1 MPEESKLAD
10 TYEKATS
17 AVKFSEEEMK
27 ELDGIQST
35 YFEVQNKFGAVAVTR
50 LRLEQQL
57 NDMNQYTDELR
68 KNFIDN
74 QEEEKKFLEK
84 IREKYGDGNLDLES
98 GVFIP
103 NKTENNSK

>member
-1 MPEESKLAD
+1 MKKSRLKEDISDDISKQEDVIAQLKVKLGEEESKLAD
-10 TYEKATS
+10 TYEKAAS
-17 AVKFSEEEMK
+17 AIKFTEEEMK

-68 KNFIDN
+68 KNFIDSR
-74 QEEEKKFLEK
+74 F
-84 IREKYGDGNLDLES
+84 G
-98 GVFIP
+98 
-103 NKTENNSK
+103 

>member
-35 YFEVQNKFGAVAVTR
+35 YFEVQNK
-50 LRLEQQL
+50 
-57 NDMNQYTDELR
+57 
-68 KNFIDN
+68 IW
-74 QEEEKKFLEK
+74 K
-84 IREKYGDGNLDLES
+84 I
-98 GVFIP
+98 
-103 NKTENNSK
+103 